1 MTGFP
6 KKRLGQNFLIDPNI
20 LRKIVA
26 VISPKPEDI
35 IVEIGPGRGALTD
48 LLVQSGSEIHAIEI
62 DKDLI
67 PELQMKFGRFP
78 NFHLW
83 NADALK
89 FDLSTLSKP
98 NSRLRIVGNIPYNIT
113 SPLVFKIFENVEKVQ
128 DVTFLVQREI
138 ARRITSLPNSKDYGI
153 LGVLSNYFT
162 IPKLEFIVSPHVFR
176 PAPKVFSAV
185 ITLTIRQIDS
195 DQEFQRYLIKTVKT
209 AFNQRRKILSNAL
222 SVMLKE
228 RGTDDCPIDLNRR
241 AEMLT
246 VDEFTELSQWFMRI
260 PNIRDKPFSL

>member
-20 LRKIVA
+20 LRKIVT
-26 VISPKPEDI
+26 VISPRPQDI

-48 LLVQSGSEIHAIEI
+48 WLVQSGSEIHAIEI

-67 PELQMKFGRFP
+67 PELQMKFGCFP

-83 NADALK
+83 NADALD
-89 FDLSTLSKP
+89 FDLSTLCKP

-113 SPLVFKIFENVEKVQ
+113 SPIIFKIFDNIEIVQ

-138 ARRITSLPNSKDYGI
+138 ARRISASPNSKDYGI
-153 LGVLSNYFT
+153 LGVLSNYFST
-162 IPKLEFIVSPHVFR
+162 PKLEFIVSPHVFR
-176 PAPKVFSAV
+176 PMPKVFSAV
-185 ITLTIRQIDS
+185 ITLTIKQIDS
-195 DQEFQRYLIKTVKT
+195 DLEFRKMLIKTVKT

-222 SVMLKE
+222 GVMLKE
-228 RGTDDCPIDLNRR
+228 QGTDDCPIDLNRR

-246 VDEFTELSQWFMRI
+246 VYEFTELSRWFMRGES
-260 PNIRDKPFSL
+260 KPFSL